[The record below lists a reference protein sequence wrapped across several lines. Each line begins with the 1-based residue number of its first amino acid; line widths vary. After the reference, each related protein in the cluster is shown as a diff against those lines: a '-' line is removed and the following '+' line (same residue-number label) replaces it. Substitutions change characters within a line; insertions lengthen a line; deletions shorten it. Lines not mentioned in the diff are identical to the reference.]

1 MDAMGH
7 GSSCYHVLS
16 QHSSTTQDSG
26 GDEGSVITSS
36 KKPSKRCFRPSKS
49 GCLGFCG
56 VQHVGLRFVEDNFQV
71 YKNTNYTNYT
81 VLQEYSASYLSLKS
95 R

>member
-1 MDAMGH
+1 MH
-7 GSSCYHVLS
+7 GCYGTWFQLLSCS
-16 QHSSTTQDSG
+16 FPTFFQDSE

-36 KKPSKRCFRPSKS
+36 KKPSKSCFRPSKS

-56 VQHVGLRFVEDNFQV
+56 VRGKGLRFVKVNFQV
-71 YKNTNYTNYT
+71 YKNINYANYT
-81 VLQEYSASYLSLKS
+81 VLREYSTSYLSLKA